1 MLLNNPNRVLTGLIK
16 KEYTYDEIIDAYDKR
31 INDSGSM
38 QLYNEIIK
46 EEFIQYHEEYLNG
59 EMERNIHPE
68 LLKLFTPGNPMM
80 PGYYYLQRVVN
91 RQLMTHSTTP
101 RLLWDTERRLQLF
114 ITPSSLIGALW
125 LQFATA
131 IEGDRKYRTCD
142 HCHNWFEKGAKVRA
156 DAKFCSSNCR
166 QKAYRRNQ
174 AEARELSEKGMPAS
188 QIARRLGS
196 EIKTVKGWIK

>member
-1 MLLNNPNRVLTGLIK
+1 MRHIVRLWEWIR
-16 KEYTYDEIIDAYDKR
+16 D
-31 INDSGSM
+31 
-38 QLYNEIIK
+38 NEIVELQRIIRWDGDRSVMAVL
-46 EEFIQYHEEYLNG
+46 ESPRGPAGSAYIQAREWITAP
-59 EMERNIHPE
+59 NIHPE
-68 LLKLFTPGNPMM
+68 LLKLFNPGDPVM
-80 PGYYYLQRVVN
+80 PGCYYLQRVVN
-91 RQLMTHSTTP
+91 RQLMTHSSTP
-101 RLLWDTERRLQLF
+101 HLLWDMERRLQLF

-131 IEGDRKYRTCD
+131 IDGDRKYRTCD

-174 AEARELSEKGMPAS
+174 AEARELYEKGMPVS

-196 EIKTVKGWIK
+196 EINTVKGWIKLR